1 MHAMMVK
8 SARVWVCGGLCV
20 VICVKLPFFGEDKK
34 RKKENEGRIN
44 TNSNKRKFVPT
55 LRMNIRQKH
64 STQY

>member
-34 RKKENEGRIN
+34 RKKENEGVESTRTPISD
-44 TNSNKRKFVPT
+44 NSYQLFV
-55 LRMNIRQKH
+55 
-64 STQY
+64 